1 MLRGEDG
8 KRPVVEVYGPVA
20 RRLHWW
26 TVAVVVVQVPIGFV
40 MVWRGKTLNI
50 WDGVTTSLYSMHKLI
65 GFVVLWL
72 VVVRLVYRFMR
83 GAPADEPTLTGWQ
96 RALAHV
102 THWGLYGLLLAVPL
116 SGWVGISFFGAR
128 DIFGLV
134 SLPAIVPEDADAA
147 SRVFFAHWV
156 LASLLVAVIAAHVGA
171 ALYHFLVRRDGVLS
185 RMLPGIGNKRT

>member
-8 KRPVVEVYGPVA
+8 KGGVVEVYSPVA
-20 RRLHWW
+20 RRLHWL
-26 TVAVVVVQVPIGFV
+26 TVAFVAVQVPIGFIR
-40 MVWRGKTLNI
+40 VWRGKTLNI
-50 WDGVTTSLYSMHKLI
+50 WDGVTTTLYSMHKLI
-65 GFVVLWL
+65 GFVILWL
-72 VVVRLVYRFMR
+72 VVVRLVYRFTR

-96 RALAHV
+96 RTLAHV

-147 SRVFFAHWV
+147 GRVFFAHWV
-156 LASLLVAVIAAHVGA
+156 LASLLVSVIAAHVGA

-185 RMLPGIGNKRT
+185 RMLPGIGRRT